1 MMSDQSSSPLLA
13 VENLR
18 TVFHFADGAYPAID
32 SLSFELRAGEVLG
45 LVGESGSGKS
55 VAGFSLIGLVD
66 APGEIVSGEVRFK
79 GRDLRKLSDEELR
92 RVRGKS
98 VSMIFQDPLT
108 TLNPVLTIGEQMME
122 AISEH
127 ETVDPAAARQR
138 CIDTLTKVGIT
149 SPQTRVDQYPH
160 ELSGGMRQRV
170 AIATAL
176 LNQPELIIA
185 DEPTTALDV
194 TIQGQILA
202 EMQTL
207 QKETGTALIWITHDL
222 GVVSELADRIAVMY
236 AGGIVEIGQVDD
248 VLDTPRHPYTLG
260 LLNSV
265 PGDTPRGEALRQIE
279 GAAPSLTARPLGC
292 PFHPRCFRASDLCRT
307 EEPPLAQAGD
317 HSWRCHH
324 PLDPEKTP

>member
-1 MMSDQSSSPLLA
+1 MMSDTSLPPLLA

-18 TVFHFADGAYPAID
+18 TVFHFTDGAYPALD
-32 SLSFELRAGEVLG
+32 SLSFTLQAGEVLG

-55 VAGFSLIGLVD
+55 VAGFSLLGLVD
-66 APGEIVSGEVRFK
+66 APGEIVEGAVRFK
-79 GRDLRKLSDEELR
+79 GQDLRTLSGEELR
-92 RVRGKS
+92 QVRGKS
-98 VSMIFQDPLT
+98 IAMIFQDPLS

-122 AISEH
+122 AICEHDDVDSSE
-127 ETVDPAAARQR
+127 ARQR
-138 CIDTLTKVGIT
+138 CIESLTKVGIT

-176 LNQPELIIA
+176 LNQPELVIA

-236 AGGIVEIGQVDD
+236 AGGIVETGKVDD
-248 VLDTPRHPYTLG
+248 VLDRPRHPYTLG
-260 LLNSV
+260 LLKSV
-265 PGDTPRGEALRQIE
+265 PGDTPHGEALWQIE
-279 GAAPSLTARPLGC
+279 GTAPSLTARPLGC
-292 PFHPRCFRASDLCRT
+292 PFHPRCFRASPVCKA
-307 EEPPLAQAGD
+307 EEPPFAEAGD